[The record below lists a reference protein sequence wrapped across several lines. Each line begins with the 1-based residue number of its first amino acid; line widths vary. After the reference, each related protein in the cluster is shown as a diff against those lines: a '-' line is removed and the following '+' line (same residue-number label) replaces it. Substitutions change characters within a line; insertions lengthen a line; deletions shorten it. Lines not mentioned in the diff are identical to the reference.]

1 MSMEQCLIQ
10 DWSGECFL
18 PWLWACNSGVSG
30 EPLWGNWKGKKRDD
44 STTAWNWAERFPSL
58 DLLVLTMLS
67 WDSPN
72 ICWQSTGEATLAWTK
87 TPNTTKQAQWR
98 SSVKLHKSCSSIC
111 TELIWTLFKCYH
123 KKALFKF
130 FLPHSHFSTL
140 PHTRFVLPLLV
151 NFTLVW
157 K

>member
-1 MSMEQCLIQ
+1 ME
-10 DWSGECFL
+10 S
-18 PWLWACNSGVSG
+18 VSCHG
-30 EPLWGNWKGKKRDD
+30 CELVTVGSLGSLCEEIGREKKRDD

-72 ICWQSTGEATLAWTK
+72 ICWQPTGEATLAWTK

-123 KKALFKF
+123 KKALFKNF
-130 FLPHSHFSTL
+130 FC
-140 PHTRFVLPLLV
+140 HTVIFQRCPTQGLYCLS
-151 NFTLVW
+151 
-157 K
+157 